1 MNPMNLT
8 NLTSSPPR
16 GAKIAA
22 SPILASIPETRQQR
36 LLLDVDSSSS
46 KSSLTSAMTQGQDP
60 QTAKSTAVLT
70 TGLVLL
76 LTAPSHSLPCVFSS
90 DSSQHLTLP
99 GFVRRH

>member
-1 MNPMNLT
+1 MNPTNVT

-46 KSSLTSAMTQGQDP
+46 KFSLTLAMTQGQDP

-76 LTAPSHSLPCVFSS
+76 LTASSHSLPSHFSS